1 MNYNV
6 YCSHNKIQIPQTKT
20 ETQNATKNMAFMRQA
35 SDEYRWKLESLIM
48 LLVAHRRISVR
59 RTPHNS
65 GVTFCSLLQFAPGG
79 I

>member
-1 MNYNV
+1 MSIV
-6 YCSHNKIQIPQTKT
+6 HTTKFKFPKLK
-20 ETQNATKNMAFMRQA
+20 QKHRMQRKNMAFMRQA
-35 SDEYRWKLESLIM
+35 SDEYPWKLESLIM

-65 GVTFCSLLQFAPGG
+65 GVTFCSLLQLAPGG